1 MLTVGPSPVAR
12 IAGDTAPAKALLT
25 NLLRTRRCLP
35 AAQFRIEPDA
45 LMFSVHT
52 TWLWPSV
59 ASPDEYDAAR
69 TGRRSD
75 TPRRTAEQASKREG
89 CS

>member
-35 AAQFRIEPDA
+35 AARKLE
-45 LMFSVHT
+45 
-52 TWLWPSV
+52 
-59 ASPDEYDAAR
+59 
-69 TGRRSD
+69 
-75 TPRRTAEQASKREG
+75 
-89 CS
+89 